1 MAVSFGV
8 VTGATCTY
16 GTVTESSIKGTAE
29 IAQARNSTGAVTNEQ
44 AYSRTVK
51 SSISGVLTGSAPA
64 AGTAATIA
72 GNAGLLEDI
81 ETSETNTGY
90 AQFSAT
96 NTKSDSATQVALA

>member
-8 VTGATCTY
+8 VTGATCSY
-16 GTVTESSIKGTAE
+16 GTVTESDIKDTAA
-29 IAQARNSTGAVTNEQ
+29 IAEARNSLGAVTNEQ

-51 SSISGVLTGSAPA
+51 ASIKGVLTGSAPA
-64 AGTAATIA
+64 SGSAATIA
-72 GNAGLLEDI
+72 GKAGLLENV

-96 NTKSDSATQVALA
+96 NTKSDSSTQVALA